1 MLRRKITSLG
11 FVLGA
16 FAILFSASTAFAA
29 TQTAATATPQSTG
42 NALKV
47 SPVRTDA
54 EIKAGSSQTVD
65 IYVQNMTAGST
76 KLRAIIN
83 DFVAGKGESGTPN
96 IILDA
101 DQAAPSHSLKQ
112 YVEPI
117 GDFTL
122 APNEQ
127 KTIKVKINMPASVA
141 AGGYFGAVRFAPASS
156 TSDQNVTL
164 SASVGSLLLVKVPGD
179 IKEDLSIASFD
190 VRKKDEAGNFF
201 TSGKDLKSIV
211 RFENKGD
218 VQEAPFGKVILKKGN
233 KTLASYE
240 INNDQPRG
248 NVLPDSIRRF
258 SVDLDKVDS
267 FGKYKV
273 EGNFGYGSKGQLL
286 TASQTFYVV
295 PIPVIIITIAVIIL
309 ILIAIFVIPRM
320 IKGYN
325 RRIVQK
331 ATGSKR
337 K

>member
-1 MLRRKITSLG
+1 MIRRKIASFG

-16 FAILFSASTAFAA
+16 FAMIFSASTAFAA
-29 TQTAATATPQSTG
+29 TQSAVTATPQSTG

-47 SPVRTDA
+47 SPVRNDL
-54 EIKAGSSQTVD
+54 EIKPGASQTVD
-65 IYVQNMTAGST
+65 IYVQNMTAGTS
-76 KLRAIIN
+76 KLRVIIN
-83 DFVAGKGESGTPN
+83 DFVAGKDENGTPN

-117 GDFTL
+117 ADFTL

-127 KTIKVKINMPASVA
+127 KTVKVKVTIPATAS
-141 AGGYFGAVRFAPASS
+141 AGGYFGAVRFAPSSS

-190 VRKKDEAGNFF
+190 VRKDDKAGNFF
-201 TSGKDLKSIV
+201 TSGKGVKSIV

-218 VQEAPFGKVILKKGN
+218 VQEIPFGKVILKKGN

-240 INNDQPRG
+240 INNLQPRG

-258 SVDLDKVDS
+258 SVDLDKVGS
-267 FGKYKV
+267 FGKYQL

-295 PIPVIIITIAVIIL
+295 PISVIVATAAVVIL
-309 ILIAIFVIPRM
+309 ILLAIFVLPRM
-320 IKGYN
+320 VKNYN
-325 RRIVQK
+325 RRVVQK

>member
-1 MLRRKITSLG
+1 MLRRKIASLG

-16 FAILFSASTAFAA
+16 SAILFSASTAFAA
-29 TQTAATATPQSTG
+29 TQTAATATSQSTG

-47 SPVRTDA
+47 SPVRTDV
-54 EIKAGSSQTVD
+54 EIKAGTSQTVE
-65 IYVQNMTAGST
+65 IYVQNMTDDAT
-76 KLRAIIN
+76 KLRGIIN
-83 DFVAGKGESGTPN
+83 DFVAGKGENGTPN

-112 YVEPI
+112 YVEPV

-122 APNEQ
+122 AANEQ
-127 KTIKVKINMPASVA
+127 KTIKVKITIPASA
-141 AGGYFGAVRFAPASS
+141 SAGGYYGAVRFAPASS

-190 VRKKDEAGNFF
+190 VRKDDHPGSFF

-211 RFENKGD
+211 RFQNKGD
-218 VQEAPFGKVILKKGN
+218 VQEAPFGKVLLKKGN

-240 INNDQPRG
+240 INNEQPRG
-248 NVLPDSIRRF
+248 NVLPDSVRRF

-267 FGKYKV
+267 FGKYKL
-273 EGNFGYGSKGQLL
+273 EGNFGYGAKGQLL
-286 TASQTFYVV
+286 AASQTFYVV
-295 PIPVIIITIAVIIL
+295 PIPIIVITVAVILL
-309 ILIAIFVIPRM
+309 ILAAIFVIPRM
-320 IKGYN
+320 VKGYN
-325 RRIVQK
+325 KRIVQK

>member
-1 MLRRKITSLG
+1 
-11 FVLGA
+11 VLGA
-16 FAILFSASTAFAA
+16 FTILFSASTAFAA
-29 TQTAATATPQSTG
+29 TKTAATATPQSTG

-47 SPVRTDA
+47 SPVRNDL
-54 EIKAGSSQTVD
+54 EIKPGASQTVD
-65 IYVQNMTAGST
+65 IYVQNMTSGST

-83 DFVAGKGESGTPN
+83 DFVAGKDENGTPN

-112 YVEPI
+112 YVEAI

-127 KTIKVKINMPASVA
+127 KNIKVKVTIPATAS
-141 AGGYFGAVRFAPASS
+141 AGGYFGAVRFAPSSS

-179 IKEDLSIASFD
+179 IKEDLSVASFD
-190 VRKKDEAGNFF
+190 VRKDDKPGNFF
-201 TSGKDLKSIV
+201 TSGKGLKSIV
-211 RFENKGD
+211 RFQNKGD
-218 VQEAPFGKVILKKGN
+218 VQEAPFGKVILKKGA

-240 INNDQPRG
+240 INNVQPRG

-258 SVDLDKVDS
+258 GIDLDKVS
-267 FGKYKV
+267 AFGKYKV

-295 PIPVIIITIAVIIL
+295 PIPVIVTAFVVL
-309 ILIAIFVIPRM
+309 ILIVLAIFVAPRM
-320 IKGYN
+320 VKNYN
-325 RRIVQK
+325 RRVVQK
-331 ATGSKR
+331 ATGSRR